1 MKHVSLNVSGKDII
15 AEIAALP
22 EGVMVA
28 IRPIAEAIG
37 LAKPEKQYE
46 RLAGDPRFNP
56 LHMESTGSD
65 GKSRQMF
72 CLPVE
77 QIGPWLYTINS
88 NKVKPEIRDVLLQ
101 FQQHLTRELNA
112 VIMGQISIQK
122 TAEMENRINAME
134 LQLMNLSRQ
143 IETLTGLLSQAVER
157 ELKAQAELER
167 FKKANGFR
175 ATAASYQM
183 HARKAEIKH

>member
-1 MKHVSLNVSGKDII
+1 MKHVSLNVNGKDII
-15 AEIAALP
+15 AEIATLP

-28 IRPIAEAIG
+28 IKPICEGIG
-37 LAKPEKQYE
+37 LDSKSQRAKLQ
-46 RLAGDPRFNP
+46 ADPRFSWGDIT
-56 LHMESTGSD
+56 STGSD
-65 GKSRQMF
+65 GKSYQMF

-77 QIGPWLYTINS
+77 QVGPWLYTINS

-112 VIMGQISIQK
+112 VIMGQVSIQK
-122 TAEMENRINAME
+122 TVEMENRINAME

-143 IETLTGLLSQAVER
+143 IETLTDLLSQAVER
-157 ELKAQAELER
+157 ELKAQAEVER
-167 FKKANGFR
+167 LRKANGFR

>member
-1 MKHVSLNVSGKDII
+1 MKHVSLNVNGKDII

-37 LAKPEKQYE
+37 LVAHKQIE
-46 RLAGDPRFNP
+46 RLESDPRFNCT
-56 LHMESTGSD
+56 HMGSVAGD
-65 GKSRQMF
+65 GKVRDMS

-112 VIMGQISIQK
+112 VIMGQVSIQK
-122 TAEMENRINAME
+122 TVEMENRINAME

-143 IETLTGLLSQAVER
+143 IETLTDLLSQAVER
-157 ELKAQAELER
+157 ELKAQAEVER
-167 FKKANGFR
+167 LRKANGFR